1 MRRICF
7 IYSVRIAEINLYIY
21 EHKNWTQFKWS
32 ESKISSLLAHVRNI
46 QGRLIGK
53 MEALGFDIQKST
65 TLEVITSDVLKS
77 SLIEGENL
85 NQQQVRSSIA
95 RRLGIEVVGTVPSE
109 RDVDGI
115 VDMMLDATQNYEK
128 PMSHERLYSWHA
140 ALFPSGYSGISKIKA
155 GQYRDDKNG
164 PMQVVSG
171 RFGNEK
177 VYYQAP
183 DATII
188 GDEMNDFI
196 NWVNSE
202 KNIDPVISSAIAHLW
217 FVTVHPFED
226 GNGRIARAIA
236 DMMLAR
242 SDGTKSRFYSMSS
255 QIQAERDLYYDVLE
269 DTQKGDCN
277 IDKWLFWYL
286 NCLEKSINNAE
297 DIVAK
302 AQNKSNI
309 WLRLNQYPLNARQIK
324 ILNMLIDGFDGN
336 LTSSK
341 WAAINKCSQ
350 DTASRDIDDLIT
362 KGILMKSEKGGRSTN
377 YRFKDINLKS
387 P

>member
-1 MRRICF
+1 M
-7 IYSVRIAEINLYIY
+7 YIY
-21 EHKNWTQFKWS
+21 EHENWTKFKWN
-32 ESKISSLLAHVRNI
+32 EDKISPLLAHVRNL
-46 QGRLIGK
+46 QGRLLGK

-95 RRLGIEVVGTVPSE
+95 RRLGIEVVGIIPSE
-109 RDVDGI
+109 RNVDGV
-115 VDMMLDATQNYEK
+115 VDMMLDATQNYDK
-128 PMSHERLYSWHA
+128 ALSNERLYSWHA
-140 ALFPSGYSGISKIKA
+140 ALFPSGYSGISKIKT
-155 GQYRDDKNG
+155 GQYRDDSNG

-177 VYYQAP
+177 VHYRAP

-242 SDGTKSRFYSMSS
+242 SDCTKSRFYSMSS

-277 IDKWLFWYL
+277 IDDWLFWYL
-286 NCLEKSINNAE
+286 NCLEKSIKNAE
-297 DIVAK
+297 DIVTK

-309 WLRLNQYPLNARQIK
+309 WLRLNQHPLNARQIK
-324 ILNMLIDGFDGN
+324 ILNMLIDGFEGN

-341 WAAINKCSQ
+341 WATINKCSQ
-350 DTASRDIDDLIT
+350 DTASRDIDDLIA
-362 KGILMKSEKGGRSTN
+362 KGILVKGDKGGRSTN
-377 YRFKDINLKS
+377 YHMA
-387 P
+387 

>member
-1 MRRICF
+1 
-7 IYSVRIAEINLYIY
+7 LYIY
-21 EHKNWTQFKWS
+21 DHENWTQFQWNDD
-32 ESKISSLLAHVRNI
+32 KISTLLARVRNL
-46 QGRLIGK
+46 QGRLLGK
-53 MEALGFDIQKST
+53 MEALGFDVQKST
-65 TLEVITSDVLKS
+65 SLEVITSDVLKS

-109 RDVDGI
+109 RNVDGI

-128 PMSHERLYSWHA
+128 ALSNERLYSWHA

-171 RFGNEK
+171 RLGNEK
-177 VYYQAP
+177 VHYQAP
-183 DATII
+183 DATTI
-188 GDEMNDFI
+188 GNEMDDFI

-217 FVTVHPFED
+217 FVTIHPFED

-269 DTQKGDCN
+269 ETQKGDSN
-277 IDKWLFWYL
+277 IDYWLLWYL
-286 NCLEKSINNAE
+286 NCLEKSVKNAE

-309 WLRLNQYPLNARQIK
+309 WLSLNQHPLNARQIK
-324 ILNMLIDGFDGN
+324 ILNMLIDGFEGH

-350 DTASRDIDDLIT
+350 DTASRDIEALIRQEILI
-362 KGILMKSEKGGRSTN
+362 KGAKGGRSTVFHLAILAQN
-377 YRFKDINLKS
+377 ILE
-387 P
+387 